1 MYAIVVHGG
10 AGSWPPERER
20 EITYGVRVAAE
31 AGRDLLAAG
40 HSALEAVTAAVRA
53 LEDDPLFNAG
63 TGSTLSL
70 PGSVE
75 MDAGVMWGPE
85 QATGN
90 VAALPRVRN
99 PVLVARAVMER
110 SDHALL
116 AGPGALRFARSL
128 GHADYDPVTAAAR
141 NRWSRLRARLEDNP
155 GEFGRLSGLLRDH
168 PDLDGDTVGAV
179 AVDGRGAL
187 AAATSTG
194 GVALK
199 LPGRVGD
206 SPLPGCG
213 HYADDR
219 CAVGATGQGELMM
232 RHGTARVTA
241 CRVGAGESLHEAVTG
256 ALDDLGRHLGSEVG
270 IIGVDAAG
278 EPVIAH
284 RTPHMPHAVAL
295 EGTEEI
301 HSALARTSGA
311 EDASPGPPAPA

>member
-75 MDAGVMWGPE
+75 MDAGVMWGPRW
-85 QATGN
+85 ATGN

-116 AGPGALRFARSL
+116 AGPGALQFARSL
-128 GHADYDPVTAAAR
+128 GYADYNPVTAAAR
-141 NRWSRLRARLEDNP
+141 NRWSRLRARLEDSP

-168 PDLDGDTVGAV
+168 PDLEGDTVGAV
-179 AVDGRGAL
+179 AVDGQGAL
-187 AAATSTG
+187 ASATSTG

-206 SPLPGCG
+206 SPLPGSG
-213 HYADDR
+213 HFADDR
-219 CAVGATGQGELMM
+219 CAVAATGQGELMM

-241 CRVGAGESLHEAVTG
+241 CRVGAGESLREAIAAT
-256 ALDDLGRHLGSEVG
+256 LDDLEHHLGSEVG
-270 IIGVDAAG
+270 IIGVDPAG
-278 EPVIAH
+278 EPIIAH
-284 RTPHMPHAVAL
+284 RTPHMPHAVAR

-301 HSALARTSGA
+301 RSALVHTGRTG
-311 EDASPGPPAPA
+311 DDPPKGPAPA